1 MLEPSYGMA
10 LVTGASGGIG
20 KEFAIQLSHRGWDL
34 ILVGR
39 NEERLE
45 ETRRSLDGRRA
56 ESSIAIKADLSDR
69 GAGVALHADCRK
81 RGYAVE
87 LLVND
92 AGSGL
97 FGPSTALPA
106 ERIESMLSLNIL
118 SLTSLCGLFG
128 GDMESRGS
136 GRILNVGSL
145 AGEFALPYFAS
156 YAASKSYVL
165 GYSLA
170 LRAELR
176 ASGVSVSCLLP
187 GYVRT
192 GFDENAGIASP
203 AYRAFSERSGMDAA
217 RVARIGLRALGM
229 NRPYAIAGSRNKIA
243 SCLAKLVPRSALPA
257 MAKPLLD
264 RMTRGRP

>member
-97 FGPSTALPA
+97 FGHSTALPA
-106 ERIESMLSLNIL
+106 ERI
-118 SLTSLCGLFG
+118 
-128 GDMESRGS
+128 GD
-136 GRILNVGSL
+136 
-145 AGEFALPYFAS
+145 
-156 YAASKSYVL
+156 
-165 GYSLA
+165 
-170 LRAELR
+170 
-176 ASGVSVSCLLP
+176 
-187 GYVRT
+187 
-192 GFDENAGIASP
+192 
-203 AYRAFSERSGMDAA
+203 
-217 RVARIGLRALGM
+217 
-229 NRPYAIAGSRNKIA
+229 
-243 SCLAKLVPRSALPA
+243 
-257 MAKPLLD
+257 
-264 RMTRGRP
+264 